1 MNDSKPDLV
10 AAQNHARNIKIPP
23 APEILTRINRELNKD
38 DLNIQVIARLIEK
51 DTSIAGLILKTVNSS
66 LFGLR
71 NKISSIPHAISLL
84 GLNYTVNIIKGIV
97 LKQVF
102 DKPGN
107 NPPRFW
113 ESPSNIALVSASL
126 CGQLLTCSV
135 DEAYLLGLFHNAG
148 HSLINQRY
156 SDYLE
161 FLRHN
166 QNHPETSIAQLENE
180 HYQFDHA
187 LLGYFLAGS
196 WEIPEYLQCIILEHH
211 NAEKILE
218 SGTYREEKDCQKGL
232 LAILKMAEHIDNYF
246 YGLEQDYEWQR
257 IHEAVLG
264 YLAMSEEDFTELRM
278 DILEKL
284 EIDLN

>member
-1 MNDSKPDLV
+1 MNFSTLDLE
-10 AAQNHARNIKIPP
+10 AAQHYAGNIKIPP
-23 APEILTRINRELNKD
+23 APEILTKLNREMQKTD
-38 DLNIQVIARLIEK
+38 SSIQVIAKLIEK
-51 DTSIAGLILKTVNSS
+51 DAGIAGLILKTVNSS

-97 LKQVF
+97 LKQAF
-102 DKPGN
+102 DKPAQ

-113 ESPSNIALVSASL
+113 ESPSNIALVAANL
-126 CGQLLTCSV
+126 CSQLLSCSV

-156 SDYLE
+156 PDYLD
-161 FLRHN
+161 FLQKN

-180 HYQFDHA
+180 HYRFDHA
-187 LLGYFLAGS
+187 LLGYFLSTS
-196 WEIPEYLQCIILEHH
+196 WDIPEHLQHIILDHH
-211 NAEKILE
+211 NAEKILD
-218 SGTYREEKDCQKGL
+218 SGSYREQKDCQKGL
-232 LAILKMAEHIDNYF
+232 LAILKMAEHIDNLF
-246 YGLEQDYEWQR
+246 AGLNPDYEWQR
-257 IHEAVLG
+257 INQAVLG
-264 YLAMSEEDFTELRM
+264 YLAMSEEDFTDLRM